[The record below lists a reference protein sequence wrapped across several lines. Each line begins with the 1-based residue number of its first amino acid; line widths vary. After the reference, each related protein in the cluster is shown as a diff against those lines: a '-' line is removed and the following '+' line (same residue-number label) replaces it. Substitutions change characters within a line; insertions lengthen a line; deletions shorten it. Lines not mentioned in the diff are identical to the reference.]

1 MLYLVCAYK
10 LHAEDLLLHSAVIG
24 QEKKEVELRSEI
36 SDFDKSKLSHA
47 DTQEKNPLPPAEG

>member
-1 MLYLVCAYK
+1 MLYLVCAYEM
-10 LHAEDLLLHSAVIG
+10 HAEDLLLHSTVIG

-36 SDFDKSKLSHA
+36 SDFDKTKLSHA

>member
-1 MLYLVCAYK
+1 M
-10 LHAEDLLLHSAVIG
+10 HAEDLLLHSAVIG